1 LWGTPYTGY
10 LTLAFLFGVVVLMAL
25 DPPIGTW
32 TVASLVIIIP
42 ALIVGWYAVRGRVL
56 EVARER
62 EGFTGQFPVVA
73 NPPPPR
79 DKDDKDK

>member
-10 LTLAFLFGVVVLMAL
+10 LTLAFLFGVVVLMAF

-32 TVASLVIIIP
+32 TVASLILIIP

-56 EVARER
+56 AVAQER
-62 EGFTGQFPVVA
+62 IGYTGEFPTVA
-73 NPPPPR
+73 NRPPPG
-79 DKDDKDK
+79 DDE